1 MTSYSS
7 LLFIA
12 DLLTAKLDIF
22 FTLSIL
28 LIHQMLLS
36 KVTNNTA
43 LLGMNIDLCNYTLIK
58 LFLVFG
64 YNILKGYLLCCSC
77 THGNTTLYIIL
88 WLDFK
93 VLFLFFYPSPS
104 FSPWFVTMLCAP
116 VLCCLQLIRPMSSSL
131 SGVFSLSM
139 SLCLCPSGHLSIRSS
154 VWHSRWLNICRMC
167 MNLSLQPCLK
177 YILRVAEAY
186 KLLTRIITAFWV
198 FLFQPPYFH
207 SHLFPCLLIMD
218 YPCLMPVC
226 AFSPTLY
233 SDNNFWISSSK
244 ALSMRLPPVSTHH
257 TFQRVS
263 TFINFLLQH
272 YIRNQSRQSPTY
284 SEAFVIENSLYR
296 KREKI
301 YVV

>member
-1 MTSYSS
+1 MATPPYISS
-7 LLFIA
+7 C
-12 DLLTAKLDIF
+12 DL
-22 FTLSIL
+22 IL
-28 LIHQMLLS
+28 R
-36 KVTNNTA
+36 
-43 LLGMNIDLCNYTLIK
+43 
-58 LFLVFG
+58 
-64 YNILKGYLLCCSC
+64 CCFC
-77 THGNTTLYIIL
+77 
-88 WLDFK
+88 
-93 VLFLFFYPSPS
+93 FFYSSPS
-104 FSPWFVTMLCAP
+104 FSPWFVTMLSAP
-116 VLCCLQLIRPMSSSL
+116 VLCYLQLICPMSSSL

-154 VWHSRWLNICRMC
+154 VWHSRRLNICRIYMK
-167 MNLSLQPCLK
+167 LSLQPVYQCYQCHQTGARSQPGTRPCQKSEIVFLQKLPFCLK

-226 AFSPTLY
+226 VFSPTLY
-233 SDNNFWISSSK
+233 SDNNFWIWFNK
-244 ALSMRLPPVSTHH
+244 ALSMRLPPAPTHH

-272 YIRNQSRQSPTY
+272 YTRNQSRQSSTY
-284 SEAFVIENSLYR
+284 SEAFVIEKSLYR